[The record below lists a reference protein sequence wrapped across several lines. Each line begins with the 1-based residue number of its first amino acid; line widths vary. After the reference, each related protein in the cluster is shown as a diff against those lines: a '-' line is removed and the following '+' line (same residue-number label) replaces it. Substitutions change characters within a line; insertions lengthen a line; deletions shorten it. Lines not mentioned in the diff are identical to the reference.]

1 MRRNELGAAEGMNAS
16 ALALQGIEVLE
27 RGWLSSNNVLIGD
40 DAEATLVDSG
50 YATHAVQTE
59 SLVRHALRG
68 RRLTRLVNT
77 HLHAD
82 HCGGNARLQRAFG
95 CEVWIPPG
103 QWDAALRWDTQA
115 LSYAPTA
122 QQCERFAPDCKLLPG
137 VPIELRGKAWQVLA
151 APGHDP
157 HALML
162 FEPEAGVLV
171 AGDALWENGFGV
183 VFPELEGEEGFE
195 EVGATLDLIASLAV
209 RVVVPGHGRPFAS
222 VAAALERARRKL
234 DTFIAR
240 PDRHAQHAAKVLI
253 KFRLLETQR
262 ETTASLQRWASGVAY
277 LQMIHA
283 AYSSVIPMDLWIE
296 SLLAELI
303 AKGVLARDGDEIVN
317 I

>member
-1 MRRNELGAAEGMNAS
+1 MNAS
-16 ALALQGIEVLE
+16 VLAQQGIEVLE
-27 RGWLSSNNVLIGD
+27 RGWLSSNNVLIAD

-50 YATHAVQTE
+50 YATHAMQTE

-103 QWDAALRWDTQA
+103 QWDAALGWDTEA
-115 LSYAPTA
+115 LSYAPTS
-122 QQCERFAPDCKLLPG
+122 QKCERFAPDRKLVPG
-137 VPIELRGKAWQVLA
+137 VPIELGGKAWQVLA

-157 HALML
+157 HAVML

-183 VFPELEGEEGFE
+183 VFPELEGDEGFE
-195 EVGATLDLIASLAV
+195 AVSATLDLIASLAA
-209 RVVVPGHGRPFAS
+209 RVVVPGHGSPFTTSAT
-222 VAAALERARRKL
+222 ALERARRKL
-234 DTFIAR
+234 DAFVAR

-262 ETTASLQRWASGVAY
+262 ETIASLQRWAYGVAY
-277 LQMIHA
+277 LRLIHA
-283 AYSSVIPMDLWIE
+283 AYSCSMPMDLWFK
-296 SLLAELI
+296 SLVAELTT
-303 AKGVLARDGDEIVN
+303 KGVLARAGDEIVN